1 MPSVGNKLR
10 HLASAEGTLAQQ
22 VRAALVNTLYTS
34 PASLVVGAVAGS
46 TVAATIAYM
55 SGSIVLL
62 VCSIAIHI
70 VGLLRI
76 ASAYIYKW
84 IGAEEAETMR
94 VHWERLY
101 EIGAWLYA
109 SLLGLQTFLVL
120 TQTDLMALQLLAV
133 TMATGYAAGVAPRNA
148 GRPVIAFGQVALA
161 VMPMAAG
168 LWLTNE
174 PVFWILGVIIVIF
187 ALGVFDITLQTY
199 EVVYS
204 ALSGQQEKVEVAERF
219 EKMARS
225 DMLTGLD
232 NRLAMQMRLG
242 ELLDRIEQGSGEKLA
257 VIWMDLDHFKAINDT
272 LGHLAGDK
280 VLIVTA
286 QRVKAVLNDRGWLA
300 RFGGDE
306 FVIMAKVSGLG
317 EAQSLGEQIMES
329 IAQPISVNDQNIEI
343 GASLGFAVAPDH
355 GCQSEAML
363 KCADI
368 ALYHAKKDGGKR
380 VRGFELFMHEDFLMH
395 RQIEQ
400 GLQEA
405 LAKNEFELLFQPIV
419 DLASGKTRSCE
430 ALLRWHHPELGDV
443 SPAVFIPVAENAGLI
458 GKITEWV
465 LEKACIAAAQWPENV
480 NVSVNISAYLLKNPN
495 LPVKIIETLVNTGM
509 VARRLE
515 LEITE
520 SVLLDESPQVNSLL
534 RQLQKMGLRLCLD
547 DFGTGFSSL
556 TYLRSWEFDTIKIDK
571 SFISNIA
578 NSPTDQKIIRAVVQL
593 AKSLEVATVAEG
605 VETAEQLERVQNAG
619 CSRVQGYYYAKPMT
633 ADQARER
640 LRLEQADSG
649 AERGPQVINLH

>member
-1 MPSVGNKLR
+1 MPLLGTKIR
-10 HLASAEGTLAQQ
+10 HLASAEGSLAKQ
-22 VRAALVNTLYTS
+22 VRASLVSTLYTS
-34 PASLVVGAVAGS
+34 PASLIIGAAVGS
-46 TVAATIAYM
+46 SIAATIAAV
-55 SGSIVLL
+55 SSSLELI
-62 VCSIAIHI
+62 VCSIAIHV

-76 ASAYIYKW
+76 VSAFVYNRLDQDNASRER
-84 IGAEEAETMR
+84 G
-94 VHWERLY
+94 HWEQIY

-109 SLLGLQTFLVL
+109 SLLGALMFLTLTATDNGILQ
-120 TQTDLMALQLLAV
+120 LMAV
-133 TMATGYAAGVAPRNA
+133 SMTTGYAAGVAARNA
-148 GRPVIAFGQVALA
+148 GRPVIAIGQLCLTAL
-161 VMPMAAG
+161 PMSLG
-168 LWLTNE
+168 LFMSDDPLRWVLG
-174 PVFWILGVIIVIF
+174 VLHLFFILGM
-187 ALGVFDITLQTY
+187 FDICLQIY
-199 EVVYS
+199 EVVFS
-204 ALSGQQEKVEVAERF
+204 ALSGKQEKIEVAERF

-242 ELLDRIEQGSGEKLA
+242 ELLDQIENGADGKLV

-286 QRVKAVLNDRGWLA
+286 QRVKAVLAERGWLA

-306 FVIMAKVSGLG
+306 FVMMAKVADIEEAQRLG
-317 EAQSLGEQIMES
+317 EEIMAS
-329 IAQPISVNDQNIEI
+329 IAQPVSVNDQNIEVS
-343 GASLGFAVAPDH
+343 ASLGFAVAPDH
-355 GCQSEAML
+355 GIQSEAML
-363 KCADI
+363 KNADI
-368 ALYHAKKDGGKR
+368 ALYHAKNDGGKK

-395 RQIEQ
+395 RQIES

-405 LAKNEFELLFQPIV
+405 LAKDEFTLLFQPIV
-419 DLASGKTRSCE
+419 DLATGKTRSCE
-430 ALLRWHHPELGDV
+430 ALLRWKHPELGDI

-458 GKITEWV
+458 GRITEWV
-465 LEKACIAAAQWPENV
+465 LHKACEAAAQWPDTV
-480 NVSVNISAYLLKNPN
+480 NVSVNISAYLLKQQN
-495 LPVKIIETLVNTGM
+495 LPVTIIETLVNTGM

-534 RQLQKMGLRLCLD
+534 KQLQKMGLRLCLD

-571 SFISNIA
+571 SFIRNISQ
-578 NSPTDQKIIRAVVQL
+578 SPTDQKIIGAVVQL

-605 VETAEQLERVQNAG
+605 VETQDQLDLVRIAG

-633 ADQARER
+633 AAHAKA
-640 LRLEQADSG
+640 RLELERNEDLSG
-649 AERGPQVINLH
+649 QVVNLR